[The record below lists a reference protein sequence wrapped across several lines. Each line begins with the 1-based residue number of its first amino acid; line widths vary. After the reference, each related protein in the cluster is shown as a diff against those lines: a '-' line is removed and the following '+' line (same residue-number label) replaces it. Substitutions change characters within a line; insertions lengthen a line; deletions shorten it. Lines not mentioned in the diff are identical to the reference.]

1 MPHNACMCQ
10 RSPLYTTPL
19 SCAASEPTS
28 ATFLGYRPRDNAED
42 YADKILA
49 GSDPMDPQNLSDMCQ
64 GGPFAVVPL
73 GESGVAM
80 LKQPKE

>member
-1 MPHNACMCQ
+1 
-10 RSPLYTTPL
+10 
-19 SCAASEPTS
+19 
-28 ATFLGYRPRDNAED
+28 
-42 YADKILA
+42 
-49 GSDPMDPQNLSDMCQ
+49 MDPQNLGDMCQ